1 LWWRKGRETTET
13 AEGQARAWFGQHG
26 WRLPPDELRAG
37 LEERGAD
44 VDLII
49 ELIDE
54 GADRRREQE
63 AATRRSSRPHR
74 PVRRCPAGAV
84 PPQNLE
90 AEESVLGAMML
101 APGAIVRARDV
112 LGDTGRD
119 FYRDSHARIYLAALA
134 LHDRGEPVD
143 PITLTAEISGA
154 RRSRPGRRPRPPA
167 RARRT
172 GARVGERRAL
182 RPDRASGGHAAWPDP
197 DGRRG
202 RAARLGPGGRRRH
215 ARRPGPA
222 MVGELEERVTPADE
236 SHLVGGG
243 DFILDVP
250 EGDAAVWGDQGS
262 IGWATGEGLMLCG
275 PQGVGKTTLM
285 QQLALARAGLLSR
298 LLGLPVAVDERPI
311 LYVAADRPR
320 QAARSLARMVDEHNR
335 ADLNERVQV
344 WRGPLPFLLNEQ
356 PTALARLCERL
367 GVGTVFLDSVKDV
380 AVRISEDEPAAKFN
394 MAVQHCLAAG
404 VEVVCAHH
412 QRKQQPGAPKP
423 KTLADVYGNTWL
435 TAGMGSVIVLWGEA
449 GDPIVELSHIKQP
462 MEELGPWSIRH
473 NHDRGITLRHDTV
486 SLEELLRRAGDHGLT
501 AKTAAGMLRQTETPS
516 PNEIE
521 KADGSS
527 RSSSTAATPAK
538 SQANPATT
546 STRPAGT
553 PPHPREVNVSRK
565 QAKKQGA

>member
-1 LWWRKGRETTET
+1 MLGVYVVAQGRETTET

-54 GADRRREQE
+54 GADRRRAWRPRGE
-63 AATRRSSRPHR
+63 AASPEPARS
-74 PVRRCPAGAV
+74 PAGAV
-84 PPQNLE
+84 PPVNLE

-112 LGDTGRD
+112 LGDDGRD

-143 PITLTAEISGA
+143 PITLTAEISA
-154 RRSRPGRRPRPPA
+154 RGDLD
-167 RARRT
+167 
-172 GARVGERRAL
+172 RVGGRVRLHELAAL
-182 RPDRASGGHAAWPDP
+182 VPASANVAHYA
-197 DGRRG
+197 RIVH
-202 RAARLGPGGRRRH
+202 RAATLRGLIRMGGEAAQLGWDQEGDVDTLVDRVRL
-215 ARRPGPA
+215 

-335 ADLNERVQV
+335 AELNERVQV

-367 GVGTVFLDSVKDV
+367 GIGTVFLDSVKDV

-473 NHDRGITLRHDTV
+473 DHDRGITLRHQAM
-486 SLEELLRRAGDHGLT
+486 SLDELLQRAGEQGLT
-501 AKTAAGMLRQTETPS
+501 AKTAAGTLRQTETPS
-516 PNEIE
+516 ANEIE
-521 KADGSS
+521 KARRQLAKLVDRGYAREIPGQPGDYFNPS
-527 RSSSTAATPAK
+527 RWYPATP
-538 SQANPATT
+538 T
-546 STRPAGT
+546 
-553 PPHPREVNVSRK
+553 
-565 QAKKQGA
+565 